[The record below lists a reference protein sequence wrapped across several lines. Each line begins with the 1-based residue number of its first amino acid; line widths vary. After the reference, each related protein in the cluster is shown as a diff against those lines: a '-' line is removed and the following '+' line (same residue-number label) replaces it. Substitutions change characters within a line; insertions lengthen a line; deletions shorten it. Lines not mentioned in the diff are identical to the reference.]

1 MNRCIS
7 RTCKESHQSF
17 KARHSHMSSY
27 PATNVVTFSQL
38 FCLARAS
45 STGHMRSHAATPS
58 QPSLTPHPLASSHH
72 GISPVV
78 SNISGTCYPVM
89 PHRVQRHR
97 TWALLVTGPSCHQ
110 PSSIGQVCSTPAKN
124 LRMQGLWDP
133 ALWSGDQTSR

>member
-1 MNRCIS
+1 
-7 RTCKESHQSF
+7 
-17 KARHSHMSSY
+17 MSSY

-45 STGHMRSHAATPS
+45 STGHMRSHTATPS
-58 QPSLTPHPLASSHH
+58 QPSLKPHPLASSHY

-97 TWALLVTGPSCHQ
+97 TWALAGDRSVVPSAFIYRTSVQHSRKELAHAGAMG
-110 PSSIGQVCSTPAKN
+110 SSTVEWRSNVSVAEMDGVACVSCF
-124 LRMQGLWDP
+124 R
-133 ALWSGDQTSR
+133 